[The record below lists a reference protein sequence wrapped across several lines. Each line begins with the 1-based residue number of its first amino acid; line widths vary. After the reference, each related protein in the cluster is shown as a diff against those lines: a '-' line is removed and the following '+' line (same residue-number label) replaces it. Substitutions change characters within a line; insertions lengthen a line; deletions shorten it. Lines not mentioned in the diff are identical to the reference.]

1 MRIAAIEPLVFN
13 VSEKTNWFFVRVTA
27 ENGLTGIGEASLN
40 GYEPAQVAFAE
51 DVRQD
56 WIGSTV
62 DELLPL
68 LKVYAHS
75 PGGLIASSII
85 SATEQ
90 AVTDLR
96 AKAAGLPI
104 YRFLGG
110 DAVTARKS
118 VRVYA
123 NINRGARDRSPE
135 GIARAARHAVEQ
147 GYGAL

>member
-13 VSEKTNWFFVRVTA
+13 VSEKTNWFFIRVTS

-110 DAVTARKS
+110 ARRPALREYVRFVKPWVPLSTSWWTA
-118 VRVYA
+118 
-123 NINRGARDRSPE
+123 I
-135 GIARAARHAVEQ
+135 
-147 GYGAL
+147 GALMSAAHSVCYTS